1 LNTSDKMMAVM
12 KPGEMWVEDYRYPG
26 YFVEPSGRIM
36 STRGPI
42 ARELKPVISGK
53 YFAVMLP
60 RKPGVFR
67 PTYVHRLVAEN
78 FYGPPPEGMEC
89 CHNDG
94 NRFNNSLWNLRW
106 DTHAANE
113 ADKTARNVPC
123 KLTPEQVRQMRQ
135 MREETGK
142 SYKKIASHFGITTM
156 TAFRAITKQAW
167 AEVQ

>member
-1 LNTSDKMMAVM
+1 MMAVM

-26 YFVEPSGRIM
+26 YFVEPNGRVA
-36 STRGPI
+36 STRGKE
-42 ARELKPVISGK
+42 AKVLKPIKRGKYLGFTLADQSGK
-53 YFAVMLP
+53 L
-60 RKPGVFR
+60 R
-67 PTYVHRLVAEN
+67 PVYLHRLVAEN

-94 NRFNNSLWNLRW
+94 DRLNNSLWNLRW

-113 ADKTARNVPC
+113 ADKVVRNVPC
-123 KLTPEQVRQMRQ
+123 KLTSEQVRQMRQ

-142 SYKKIASHFGITTM
+142 SYKIIASHFGITTM
-156 TAFRAITKQAW
+156 TAFRAITKQTW